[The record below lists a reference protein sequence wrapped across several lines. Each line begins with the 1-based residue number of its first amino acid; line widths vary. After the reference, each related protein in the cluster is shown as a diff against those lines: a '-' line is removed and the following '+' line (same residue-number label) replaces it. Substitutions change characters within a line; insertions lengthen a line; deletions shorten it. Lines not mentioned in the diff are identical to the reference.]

1 MSPITNYPQSP
12 NGGTLE
18 PFSSRSKR
26 AASPQ
31 RISNGYTSPKSNSIL
46 SPRKTSM
53 RFFRRP
59 TLEKNSSI
67 DFPTQGNEKKKQLT
81 PQPRVEII
89 YKDPPSENESDKDNM
104 VSSLKKAFE
113 TDGTALLRL
122 SSTHSGDRSP
132 STISE
137 ESVPSMGPSHCLDVN
152 MNRVSTASS
161 SSHTERVVQ
170 EIVSTEQAY
179 VKHLQEI
186 IKGYLTKM
194 KRESSPFYEQDVKD
208 LFMNIEEIYEF
219 NKTFLAELETC
230 GDDPVEVAKQFV
242 SKEKGF
248 VTYTDYCTNY
258 PVSVEVLT
266 KSTQKKETADFIKKI
281 QVELGHSLPLGS
293 YLLKPVQ
300 RILKYHLLL
309 QDIQKHFDKESD
321 PEGYDIISDA
331 LSAMTGVAHHINE
344 MKRQHE
350 VAVHVQEIQSQ
361 MSDFEGPDLT
371 TYGSLVLEDTFR
383 MHGTRTDRYL
393 FLFEQILLITKRK
406 ESGYSCKATLMLSN
420 MMMLESVSKEPLAF
434 QIIRFD
440 NQKITYTFLARNI
453 DQKRKWM
460 LELKRLIVDSLA
472 APVSTKARNIIL
484 GKESGGEIGDSETSD
499 VEGKKRSSSIDSKL
513 SRGTQLK
520 EASNSRVLVTVT
532 ADYID
537 VKRLRTS
544 FSDIYQIITQS
555 VNNNSELDLKRL
567 DGMSHEL
574 ANRNACHWLY
584 KTLAKQHN
592 IEGVNSRRISDP
604 FQETLK
610 SKMNLN
616 NYRVNLESLSGFS
629 SLPRNYTYNKGSSV
643 GFTGMK
649 GETSRKSD
657 DEGGPRSPSDV
668 YSSDDDK
675 KPVRSHL
682 TISDREESLDESEE
696 LIEDKTQDSESLSDH
711 RISTTINESSEDET
725 EENSQNC
732 EDTQEQITKYSVQ
745 GAQGEVLGTAT
756 TEGDRFAVNQD
767 DATKEKELAS
777 NKTVKSVTRQRSGS
791 LSRCDNFQTSRN
803 KSVTETN
810 EVFSDEATSE
820 RGSFSCVR
828 SDSPSQ
834 IRRSSNSS
842 RLLEARLSVEKSSSA
857 VDLRDID
864 EDSPAVFS
872 HNDIT
877 SFMEYSAIQTT
888 VRKVSRAFSGTS
900 PPIDKN
906 PQSEAQMRTAQT
918 HYIVESRNSPGKD
931 TSFSS
936 SDSSHQNLEELL
948 ASIDRDLDETRR
960 TISCA
965 QLLESALLVKN
976 EGRPQATENEPTDS
990 LRRRRRQRIIDFSLE
1005 NKEASS
1011 NEFKINPEAERNE
1024 NHLRDETDSNTK
1036 VYSKLER
1043 KVADFSV
1050 KTNQAISSDE
1060 ENERLQ
1066 SPVPLADSE
1075 PQGNQTVE
1083 AVLTLENSQPKKRV
1097 FELFADSNSDRN
1109 KQLTNMG
1116 KEASSETSAHV
1127 ITPRKSTLPSV
1138 TKMARQ
1144 YSRLVSDQQTVED
1157 IRLRARSKVGDKMGS
1172 DTIAKDKQDTTD
1184 HTPKIKI
1191 EKVTK
1196 VSFTSTPIESYKL
1209 VRRRRRRSGSS
1220 RHRSDDF
1227 RRLSWSVEKVKPES
1241 DEPRKTRPKSVYD
1254 IEALEATLAENME
1267 QIEEGLE
1274 PMLIEGLE
1282 KDDVVVRGLV
1292 QHLVQKFSSQKSQR
1306 T

>member
-1 MSPITNYPQSP
+1 MSVQVTSSLNQASTVAMSPITNYPQSP

-513 SRGTQLK
+513 SRGTQL
-520 EASNSRVLVTVT
+520 
-532 ADYID
+532 
-537 VKRLRTS
+537 
-544 FSDIYQIITQS
+544 
-555 VNNNSELDLKRL
+555 
-567 DGMSHEL
+567 
-574 ANRNACHWLY
+574 
-584 KTLAKQHN
+584 
-592 IEGVNSRRISDP
+592 
-604 FQETLK
+604 
-610 SKMNLN
+610 
-616 NYRVNLESLSGFS
+616 
-629 SLPRNYTYNKGSSV
+629 KGSSV